1 MTQVGEVEFVS
12 LDKDVVPLQY
22 MGEIG
27 WDSLQNLSK
36 KWTNEGKDYL
46 MWKIKPNKYQ
56 RKSSGKESEALG
68 CMVTYFTPWINA
80 SWI

>member
-22 MGEIG
+22 MGGNG

-36 KWTNEGKDYL
+36 KWTNEGKDYEK
-46 MWKIKPNKYQ
+46 WKIKP
-56 RKSSGKESEALG
+56 
-68 CMVTYFTPWINA
+68 
-80 SWI
+80 